1 MDEAARLEAG
11 GQGGDWTVAEKK
23 KLRPEL
29 ERSHGEERRDRLEGE
44 LGRDCMW
51 GLCAVP
57 GKREKT
63 GSNSRTT
70 YAQSQ
75 QTWVQT
81 QALLLTG
88 YVTSGKSLNLSE
100 LFFSHSTPL
109 VPLSLILKV
118 SRPRKGAGKGFTLFL
133 GP

>member
-1 MDEAARLEAG
+1 MGAVCCSRQE
-11 GQGGDWTVAEKK
+11 GGDRKQQ
-23 KLRPEL
+23 
-29 ERSHGEERRDRLEGE
+29 
-44 LGRDCMW
+44 
-51 GLCAVP
+51 
-57 GKREKT
+57 
-63 GSNSRTT
+63 RTT

-88 YVTSGKSLNLSE
+88 YVTSGKSLNLSG

-118 SRPRKGAGKGFTLFL
+118 SRPTKGAGKGFILFL